1 MKLIAE
7 SRFIHN
13 GRRLSVNEEFEA
25 DEEEGLDL
33 IAIRRAHKA
42 PVGIVDQIKR
52 TYRRRDMKAEH

>member
-7 SRFIHN
+7 SRFFHN

-25 DEEEGLDL
+25 DEEEALDL
-33 IAIRRAHKA
+33 IAIQRAHRA
-42 PVGIVDQIKR
+42 PEGIVDRVTR